1 MTAAPPLREVIAALV
16 PDGEAW
22 TLDAPDGWGQGRTL
36 YGGMTAALCWSAA
49 ARGMPDLPPLRSAHF
64 AFIGPAAGRLV
75 LTPRLLR
82 RGRSAAV
89 VEVVAMGEAGEAAR
103 AILTC
108 GAPRV
113 SAVTH
118 DRAPAPKVCAPMD
131 GISMAPPGGLG
142 PAFAQRFDVRK
153 AGGGFPYG
161 GGDPD
166 LLAWARLLDAKDV
179 DPLVAMLAIGDVV
192 APAAMVVFPT
202 PGVISTMSWS
212 LDIDRLADDAAAW
225 TLISSSS
232 ETAADGYSRQAM
244 QAWGED
250 GRRLWAGRQTV
261 AVFV

>member
-1 MTAAPPLREVIAALV
+1 MTAAPPLREVLAALV

-22 TLDAPDGWGQGRTL
+22 TIDAPAGWGQGRTL
-36 YGGMTAALCWSAA
+36 YGGMTAALCWAA
-49 ARGMPDLPPLRSAHF
+49 AVRALPDLPPLRSAQF
-64 AFIGPAAGRLV
+64 AFIGPAAGRLL

-103 AILTC
+103 AIFTC

-118 DRAPAPKVCAPMD
+118 DRAPAPKVCAPLD
-131 GISMAPPGGLG
+131 GINMFPPDGLG
-142 PAFAQRFDVRK
+142 PSFSKRFEVRG

-166 LLAWARLLDAKDV
+166 LLAWARLREAAGC
-179 DPLVAMLAIGDVV
+179 DPVAAMLAIGDVL

-202 PGVISTMSWS
+202 PGVISTMNWS
-212 LDIDRLADDAAAW
+212 LDIDRIPEDAAGW